1 MGRSLMPETQLD
13 RLEQKVDLALSILTT
28 LLHALVDEEEQPER
42 TLDGDMAGGDRDQ
55 SQGL

>member
-1 MGRSLMPETQLD
+1 MPETQLD
-13 RLEQKVDLALSILTT
+13 RLEQKVDVALSILTT